1 MYYLL
6 LTTYY
11 LLLPQLGVGGAEV
24 QWRLARI
31 CKELAQLAGSTGG
44 AAGKAQER
52 ELLLEGL
59 RYATAALEADGAHFA
74 PHKWYAILVSL
85 TSGFEGTKATI
96 HKSFVVKERR

>member
-1 MYYLL
+1 MGSRGNPSPRPNPNPNPNPNPDPDPNPT
-6 LTTYY
+6 LT
-11 LLLPQLGVGGAEV
+11 QVAGG
-24 QWRLARI
+24 
-31 CKELAQLAGSTGG
+31 TGA

-59 RYATAALEADGAHFA
+59 RYATAALEADDTHFA

-96 HKSFVVKERR
+96 HKSFVVKVS